1 LIAIVSFF
9 ILAGCLIIFSATL
22 GLVRFPSF
30 YTRIHSASQAPSLGM
45 ICIMVAT
52 MLFFYADGE
61 GFVGRALLV
70 IFFLYFTAAL
80 GTHMISKSFYHRYL
94 EDVPL
99 NSTSVVDPVECSKP
113 TKEG

>member
-1 LIAIVSFF
+1 V
-9 ILAGCLIIFSATL
+9 
-22 GLVRFPSF
+22 
-30 YTRIHSASQAPSLGM
+30 
-45 ICIMVAT
+45 
-52 MLFFYADGE
+52 LFFSITGV
-61 GFVGRALLV
+61 GFAGRAFLV
-70 IFFLYFTAAL
+70 FLFLYFTSAL